1 VQQLIIEAIK
11 ESLEERFVIRIG
23 REPDTTEYRFRGEP
37 GVLAFVDKGSKL
49 ATDRNEADVAR
60 GLVDLAQAKQWKAL
74 TLHGTEDFRRN
85 VWREAAV
92 RGLPTSGYTP
102 TKADQEWVAARQAA
116 QQRNTVER
124 FDPKQTQ
131 QPVQAAAPAQAQP
144 GRAAGASR
152 TANPT
157 PTQQGGPTKEQVMNS
172 MRSGLQELNADQAS
186 RERVLSRLSE
196 RLDAMLAQGKP
207 MPELG
212 RYDRSMASQRPA
224 FVPRQVAQSG
234 QAQQVPQPRAAR
246 AR

>member
-60 GLVDLAQAKQWKAL
+60 GLVDLAQAKEWKAL

-102 TKADQEWVAARQAA
+102 TRADQEWVAARQAA
-116 QQRNTVER
+116 QQRNTAER
-124 FDPKQTQ
+124 SDPKQTQ
-131 QPVQAAAPAQAQP
+131 QPAQAAAPAQTQP
-144 GRAAGASR
+144 DRAAGALR

-157 PTQQGGPTKEQVMNS
+157 PTQQGPTKEQVMNT

-196 RLDAMLAQGKP
+196 RLDALLAQGKP
-207 MPELG
+207 LPELA
-212 RYDRSMASQRPA
+212 RYDRSVASQRPA
-224 FVPRQVAQSG
+224 FVSRQVAQQS
-234 QAQQVPQPRAAR
+234 QVQQVAQPRAAR